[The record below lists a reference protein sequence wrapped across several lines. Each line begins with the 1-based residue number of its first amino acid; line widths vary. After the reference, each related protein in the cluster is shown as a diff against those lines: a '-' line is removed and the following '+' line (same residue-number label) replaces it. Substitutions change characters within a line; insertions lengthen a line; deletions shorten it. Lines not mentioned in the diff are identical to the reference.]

1 MIGLNTGRS
10 KEVVLDTKD
19 VVTLSVSAAA
29 FIVSF
34 ASFYFSQIHKP
45 SGAVLILL
53 DRTYSAAEFSYI
65 PNESPYVPAEA
76 KITRPAM
83 RHLKYSLSNTGKQT
97 LYVKDIEVLQ
107 GPDIRGNLKSHGS
120 FTILSGDPIDSFLI
134 EPGDIKIIEIDHP
147 KEFQFPE
154 GYDFDENCYEL
165 VSLIVVS
172 ADGNRYQIC
181 HDISKLGT
189 HGPNIHH
196 PIWDGTTLG
205 SPVRGSGFV

>member
-1 MIGLNTGRS
+1 M
-10 KEVVLDTKD
+10 ETKD

-53 DRTYSAAEFSYI
+53 ERLFTPEKFTFV
-65 PNESPYVPAEA
+65 PNASPYVPMERRMRSPT
-76 KITRPAM
+76 I

-107 GPDIRGNLKSHGS
+107 GPDVRGNLKSHGS
-120 FTILSGDPIDSFLI
+120 FTILSGDPLESFLI
-134 EPGDIKIIEIDHP
+134 EPGDIKIIEISHP

-154 GYDFDENCYEL
+154 GYDFEENCYEL
-165 VSLIVVS
+165 VSLVVVS

-181 HDISKLGT
+181 HDITKLGT
-189 HGPNIHH
+189 HGPDIHH

>member
-1 MIGLNTGRS
+1 M
-10 KEVVLDTKD
+10 ETKD

-53 DRTYSAAEFSYI
+53 ERVFTPEKFTFVASA
-65 PNESPYVPAEA
+65 SPYVPMERRMLSPT
-76 KITRPAM
+76 I

-97 LYVKDIEVLQ
+97 LYVKEIELLQ
-107 GPDIRGNLKSHGS
+107 GPDIRGNLKAHGS
-120 FTILSGDPIDSFLI
+120 FTIIPSVPVESFLI
-134 EPGDIKIIEIDHP
+134 EPGDIKIIEIEHATNY
-147 KEFQFPE
+147 QFPPD
-154 GYDFDENCYEL
+154 YDFEENCYEL
-165 VSLIVVS
+165 VSLEVVS

-181 HDISKLGT
+181 HNITKLGSF
-189 HGPNIHH
+189 GPDLHH

-205 SPVRGSGFV
+205 SPIRGSGFV